1 MYRGGTDESKFGP
14 HFVFHDNRVENCG
27 QLQRRG
33 VAATLALHGVQHA
46 SIERSIFEGSS
57 PLRIV
62 QTTGTP
68 ATGIIGNT
76 FERTPQPVVTEA
88 IAKGPARVTMRDNAF
103 DGSVP

>member
-1 MYRGGTDESKFGP
+1 MGFCRQGTPSSVVTSAG
-14 HFVFHDNRVENCG
+14 
-27 QLQRRG
+27 L
-33 VAATLALHGVQHA
+33 ATPVM
-46 SIERSIFEGSS
+46 
-57 PLRIV
+57 